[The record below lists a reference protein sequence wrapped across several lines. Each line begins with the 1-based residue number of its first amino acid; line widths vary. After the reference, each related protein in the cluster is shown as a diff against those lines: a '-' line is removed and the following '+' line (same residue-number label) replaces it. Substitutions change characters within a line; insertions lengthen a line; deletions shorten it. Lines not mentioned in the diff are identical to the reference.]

1 MTIEDSLVFPRRSC
15 INTVSSRRPA
25 GQFSPCAAPVPAY
38 DARMAK
44 RKIRYAVVGQGHF
57 AQAAVLPAFAHAK
70 KNSELTALVSGDER
84 KLKKLAKT
92 YGVTRTL
99 GYDGFDDLCASGDI
113 DAVYLAV
120 PNHKHREFT
129 ERAAKHGIHV
139 LVEKPMA
146 VTEEDCDAMTSACNN
161 GGAKLM
167 VAYRLHFEE
176 SNLRAVDLVRREKL
190 GEPRIFH
197 SAFTMQV
204 AEGNVRLNP
213 RQEGG
218 GALYD
223 IGIYCINAARYIFGE
238 EPTEVIG
245 MAGTKQGD
253 ARFTGVEEQL
263 VAALRF
269 PGDRL
274 ASFSVSFGAVSTGW
288 YQIIGT
294 KGSLRLEPAFE
305 YRGERRQEITIGNKT
320 KRKKFKACDQIAPE
334 IAYFSD
340 CIINGKEPEPSG
352 LEGLA
357 DVRIIRALYRSID
370 DGRPVKL
377 APFDKPKRPEKSQAK
392 KKRPV
397 KKEPNTI
404 DAPAETAS

>member
-1 MTIEDSLVFPRRSC
+1 MRL
-15 INTVSSRRPA
+15 
-25 GQFSPCAAPVPAY
+25 
-38 DARMAK
+38 MAK
-44 RKIRYAVVGQGHF
+44 RKVRYAVVGQGHF
-57 AQAAVLPAFAHAK
+57 AQVAVLPAFAHAK

-84 KLKKLAKT
+84 KLKKLSKT
-92 YGVTRTL
+92 YGVARTV
-99 GYDGFDDLCASGDI
+99 GYDGFDELCASGDI
-113 DAVYLAV
+113 DAVYLVV
-120 PNHKHREFT
+120 PNHKHREYT

-146 VTEEDCDAMTSACNN
+146 VTEEDCEAMTAACNN

-167 VAYRLHFEE
+167 VGYRLHFEAA
-176 SNLRAVDLVRREKL
+176 NLRAIELVRRGKL

-204 AEGNVRLNP
+204 AEHNVRLNP

-218 GALYD
+218 GPLYD
-223 IGIYCINAARYIFGE
+223 IGIYCINAARCIFGE
-238 EPTEVIG
+238 EPLEVIG
-245 MAGTKQGD
+245 MAGRRD
-253 ARFTGVEEQL
+253 DPRFTGVEEQL

-274 ASFSVSFGAVSTGW
+274 ASFSVGFGAAATGW

-294 KGSLRLEPAFE
+294 KGSLRLDPAFE
-305 YRGERRQEITIGNKT
+305 YRGERRQDVTIGDKT
-320 KRKKFKACDQIAPE
+320 KRKKFAPCDQIAPE

-340 CIINGKEPEPSG
+340 CILDGKEPEPSG

-370 DGRPVKL
+370 EGHPVKL
-377 APFDKPKRPEKSQAK
+377 EPFDKPRRPEKSQVK
-392 KKRPV
+392 KKRAA
-397 KKEPNTI
+397 KKEPETVN
-404 DAPAETAS
+404 APPETAPSS

>member
-1 MTIEDSLVFPRRSC
+1 
-15 INTVSSRRPA
+15 
-25 GQFSPCAAPVPAY
+25 
-38 DARMAK
+38 MAK

-57 AQAAVLPAFAHAK
+57 AQTAVLPAFAHAK
-70 KNSELTALVSGDER
+70 KNSELVALVSGDER
-84 KLKKLAKT
+84 KLKKLGKT

-99 GYDGFDDLCASGDI
+99 GYDGFDELCASGAI
-113 DAVYLAV
+113 DAVYLVV
-120 PNHKHREFT
+120 PNHKHREYT

-146 VTEEDCDAMTSACNN
+146 VTEDDCVAMTAACNN

-176 SNLRAVDLVRREKL
+176 SNLRAVDLVRRQKL

-218 GALYD
+218 GPLYD

-245 MAGTKQGD
+245 MAGTRSSD
-253 ARFTGVEEQL
+253 ARFSGVEEQL

-269 PGDRL
+269 PDDRL
-274 ASFSVSFGAVSTGW
+274 ASFSVSFGAASTGW
-288 YQIIGT
+288 YEIVGT
-294 KGSLRLEPAFE
+294 KGSLRLDPAYE
-305 YRGERRQEITIGNKT
+305 YRGERKQDVTIGDKT
-320 KRKKFKACDQIAPE
+320 KRKKFKPCDQVAPE
-334 IAYFSD
+334 ISYFSD
-340 CIINGKEPEPSG
+340 CILNGKEPEPSG
-352 LEGLA
+352 VEGLA

-370 DGRPVKL
+370 EGKPIKL
-377 APFDKPKRPEKSQAK
+377 GPFDKPQRPEKAQTK
-392 KKRPV
+392 KKRAV
-397 KKEPNTI
+397 KEPKAI